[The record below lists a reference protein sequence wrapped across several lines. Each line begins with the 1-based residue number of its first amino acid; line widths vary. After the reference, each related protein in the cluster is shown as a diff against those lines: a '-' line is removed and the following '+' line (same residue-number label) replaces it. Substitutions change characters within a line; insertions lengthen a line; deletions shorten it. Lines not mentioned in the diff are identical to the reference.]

1 MIRFFIFWALTTEIE
16 FLKEYNNINII
27 SYDIK
32 KQHSMNNN
40 EYNYNIQILKDYKYK
55 GLKL

>member
-16 FLKEYNNINII
+16 FLKKYNNINII

>member
-1 MIRFFIFWALTTEIE
+1 MLRFFIFWTLTTEIE